1 VAVQLP
7 GGTEGQQWDQ
17 EPEPQPPQGRAIHPA
32 LVQTSDERLF
42 VHTNGL
48 IHALNYTAISCVC
61 GGSDGIFLAGWS
73 PGYSLVSD
81 AIQKHQ
87 GVGATPLLSGLSCHQ

>member
-1 VAVQLP
+1 VGPESRTSASP
-7 GGTEGQQWDQ
+7 GPG
-17 EPEPQPPQGRAIHPA
+17 QPPSTG
-32 LVQTSDERLF
+32 SDERLF

>member
-1 VAVQLP
+1 MGWQCSFWEARK
-7 GGTEGQQWDQ
+7 GNSGTKNQNSASA
-17 EPEPQPPQGRAIHPA
+17 QPIHSA
-32 LVQTSDERLF
+32 LVQTSAKRLF

-48 IHALNYTAISCVC
+48 IHALNYTAISCDS
-61 GGSDGIFLAGWS
+61 GDSDGIFLAGWS
-73 PGYSLVSD
+73 PGYSLALD